1 MASALTHLETT
12 IVVIGLIRDAV
23 PLHAQPEVI
32 VSLLDVPPVVPL
44 LHPDLVPAPLL
55 GLLSAATATT
65 TLRKTTQAQAQAP
78 APAKEAIGVAALVA
92 SVVFHS
98 DKAPSSHKTTRWE
111 I

>member
-65 TLRKTTQAQAQAP
+65 TLRKTTQAQAP

-98 DKAPSSHKTTRWE
+98 DKAPSRHKTTRWE